1 MITKRVTVALALPM
15 AVVFGLSGCSL
26 LTTRGESVALTGVA
40 ACALGHTWT
49 LDTTDLAPQ
58 IVASLL
64 KKSVAGATVKV
75 DGTQTMDW
83 ATTGEI
89 SVTSNYTTTVTV
101 APAPTTNTIAP
112 HTHKGTATGKAYV
125 NAEVGIPRN
134 WDNSAFTLTTAFT
147 LNGAAIPDPAP
158 FTLPKTDFDDTVG
171 LELTCD
177 ANTLT
182 THPRGS
188 DITQKWTRS

>member
-101 APAPTTNTIAP
+101 APAPTTITIVRRMSTPRSASLV
-112 HTHKGTATGKAYV
+112 TG
-125 NAEVGIPRN
+125 
-134 WDNSAFTLTTAFT
+134 
-147 LNGAAIPDPAP
+147 
-158 FTLPKTDFDDTVG
+158 
-171 LELTCD
+171 
-177 ANTLT
+177 
-182 THPRGS
+182 
-188 DITQKWTRS
+188 ITRLSP